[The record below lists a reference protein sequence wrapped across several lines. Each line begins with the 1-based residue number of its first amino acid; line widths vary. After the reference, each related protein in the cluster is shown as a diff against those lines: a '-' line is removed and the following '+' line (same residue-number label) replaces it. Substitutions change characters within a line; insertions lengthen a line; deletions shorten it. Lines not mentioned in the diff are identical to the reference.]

1 MDYLLCAIKPT
12 TFYGTFNNVIQVP
25 LDLEFR
31 LGNLTL
37 HLELMMSLLYSQG
50 SDLCLTAISE
60 TKSGRNQLLM
70 SFRSVTPLSHICGT
84 ENSIYCL
91 KWAPKNVQSTNCIP
105 MNPNTTWGSLWGQ
118 RAGKS
123 PSKGVSELR

>member
-1 MDYLLCAIKPT
+1 MQLNPPL
-12 TFYGTFNNVIQVP
+12 FYGTFNNVIQVP

-50 SDLCLTAISE
+50 NDLCLTAISE
-60 TKSGRNQLLM
+60 IKSGRDQLLM

-84 ENSIYCL
+84 ENSYLLL
-91 KWAPKNVQSTNCIP
+91 KMGPQKCP
-105 MNPNTTWGSLWGQ
+105 EYKLHPNE
-118 RAGKS
+118 
-123 PSKGVSELR
+123 P